1 MKAKRLKFMVLAMML
16 LAMCC
21 REDVRAIEEQ
31 GGETTISI
39 HFLPPDTDAGREEK
53 GMSQEDKTA
62 SPTKDSLSSAEDV
75 SKKGKPGTA
84 PPTQDSLSPAE
95 DVSKKGESGTASP
108 TKDSPS
114 PAEDVSKKGEPETA
128 PPTGDSLLPAAIW
141 TAVFFSTG
149 LFLIMI
155 CLKRGRMK
163 RKKLF
168 VLCLGLFMLLSAK
181 PALVKA
187 DDNRIP
193 ADKTTAVASGGASV
207 EVTFRPVNYTLMIP
221 SELKFADV
229 HWEKGRTYTGD
240 FQIAVTGMEQG
251 AIDLGYRVQVLVS
264 GDQSSGEYSLI
275 NKVSGEKL
283 AYKIEKEG
291 GIEIPANKRFA
302 TFQQNDQPQKG
313 RVILNSPD
321 GLDKIGKYEGR
332 LIFTAELVPPSEP

>member
-1 MKAKRLKFMVLAMML
+1 MKAKRLIFMAFAVVM

-21 REDVRAIEEQ
+21 REDVRAFEEQ

-39 HFLPPDTDAGREEK
+39 HFLPPDTDAGREEN
-53 GMSQEDKTA
+53 GMSQEDKA
-62 SPTKDSLSSAEDV
+62 
-75 SKKGKPGTA
+75 
-84 PPTQDSLSPAE
+84 
-95 DVSKKGESGTASP
+95 
-108 TKDSPS
+108 
-114 PAEDVSKKGEPETA
+114 A

-141 TAVFFSTG
+141 TPIFFSTG

-155 CLKRGRMK
+155 CLKKGRKK
-163 RKKLF
+163 RKKSF
-168 VLCLGLFMLLSAK
+168 VLCLGLIMLLSAN
-181 PALVKA
+181 PAVVKA

-193 ADKTTAVASGGASV
+193 AESHTAAASGGASV
-207 EVTFRPVNYTLMIP
+207 EVTFRPVNYTLIIP

-264 GDQSSGEYSLI
+264 GDQSSGEYGLI

-291 GIEIPANKRFA
+291 GIEIPANKRFT
-302 TFQQNDQPQKG
+302 TFQQNDRPQKG
-313 RVILNSPD
+313 RVILNAPD